1 LSGGLFVGIYFV
13 IDISEVNNGMD
24 MANMRM
30 LVSILKESQL
40 YMTMT
45 HEEKIALLFKLLKE
59 YPFLGKSQN

>member
-1 LSGGLFVGIYFV
+1 
-13 IDISEVNNGMD
+13 
-24 MANMRM
+24 MRM

-59 YPFLGKSQN
+59 YPFLGESQN